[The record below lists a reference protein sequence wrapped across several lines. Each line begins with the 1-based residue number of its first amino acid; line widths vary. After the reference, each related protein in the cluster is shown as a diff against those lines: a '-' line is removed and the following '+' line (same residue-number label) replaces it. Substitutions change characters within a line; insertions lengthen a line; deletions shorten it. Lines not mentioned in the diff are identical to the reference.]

1 MLRHSLMST
10 ESVPVITQVPTA
22 HRGGKMFRALSH
34 RNFRIFWMGAFL
46 SNVGTWM
53 QAGAQAWLVL
63 QLTNSAFWLGLDA
76 FMATAPAFALT
87 LLGGVFADMVDR
99 RRLLIFTQIL
109 AGLAAIGLATVIW
122 TQVVDRWI
130 VLGFSLVTGSC
141 MALAS
146 PSYLALTYDLV
157 GREDLAN
164 AIALNS
170 TQFQLSRVVGP
181 ALFGFGF
188 KWFGLAGCFLVNG
201 LSFIAVVVSLKMV
214 RIKERSTDASSHSV
228 RDGRLVWRDLIEG
241 FRYVRN
247 RPRVFSLLLLSAVN
261 SLFGAPYFALV
272 PIYARDIFHLGES
285 GLAWMMSIAG
295 AGALLGALLVA
306 YLGDFKRKGWL
317 VLGGGFA
324 FGMCVTLFALS
335 THLTL
340 SLIFLFGL
348 GFAIVVSVAT
358 TNTLLQKLVTDQMR
372 GRVMSMFILSFMGTM
387 PIGNIIAGSA
397 SGRFGAPHTLAV
409 GGIIVTIFVG
419 TVALSNKRLR
429 ELY

>member
-1 MLRHSLMST
+1 MPV
-10 ESVPVITQVPTA
+10 ESVPLISPRPTTRRRKA
-22 HRGGKMFRALSH
+22 MFRALSH
-34 RNFRIFWMGAFL
+34 RNFRIFWLGAFL

-53 QAGAQAWLVL
+53 QAGAQGWLVL

-76 FMATAPAFALT
+76 FMATAPAFVLT
-87 LLGGVFADMVDR
+87 LLGGVFADIVDR
-99 RRLLIFTQIL
+99 RRLLIYTQIA
-109 AGLAAIGLATVIW
+109 AGLAAIGLATLIW
-122 TQVVDRWI
+122 TGMVNRWM
-130 VLGFSLVTGSC
+130 VLGFSFMTGCC

-146 PSYLALTYDLV
+146 PSYLAMTYDLV

-188 KWFGLAGCFLVNG
+188 KWFGLAGCFYVNG
-201 LSFIAVVVSLKMV
+201 LSFIAVVVALQMV
-214 RIKERSTDASSHSV
+214 RLERPGNKTGVQSHSV
-228 RDGRLVWRDLIEG
+228 KDGRGLWRDLIEG

-247 RPRVFSLLLLSAVN
+247 RPRVSSLLLLSAVN

-272 PIYARDIFHLGES
+272 PIYARDIFHLGEV
-285 GLAWMMSIAG
+285 GLAYLLSTAG
-295 AGALLGALLVA
+295 GGALFGALLVA
-306 YLGDFKRKGWL
+306 YLGDFKKKGWF

-324 FGMCVTLFALS
+324 FGVCVTLFAIS
-335 THLTL
+335 TNLVL
-340 SLIFLFGL
+340 SLVFLFGL

-387 PIGNIIAGSA
+387 PIGNIIAGSV
-397 SGRFGAPHTLAV
+397 SHRFGAPHTLAA
-409 GGIIVTIFVG
+409 GGIIVTVV
-419 TVALSNKRLR
+419 VAIVAISNKRLR